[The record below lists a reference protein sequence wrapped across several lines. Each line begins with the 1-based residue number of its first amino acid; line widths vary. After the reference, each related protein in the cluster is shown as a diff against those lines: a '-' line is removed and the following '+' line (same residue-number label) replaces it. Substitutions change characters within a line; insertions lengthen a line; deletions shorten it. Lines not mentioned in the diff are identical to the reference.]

1 MLEFPA
7 CAKRLM
13 FVYVVGVQTLPT
25 SPDGDG
31 GGSGGDGRGGGGGGG
46 GQKYGVLVDEASGK
60 YISVSVA
67 AIVAVSVR
75 CVVGACIRKT
85 TTRARMSG

>member
-7 CAKRLM
+7 CAERLM

-31 GGSGGDGRGGGGGGG
+31 GGGGGGRGGGGGGG
-46 GQKYGVLVDEASGK
+46 KKCGVLVDEASGK
-60 YISVSVA
+60 YIRFRGGHRCGFS
-67 AIVAVSVR
+67 AVCGWGMHQKNSD
-75 CVVGACIRKT
+75 
-85 TTRARMSG
+85 